1 MSVRPLATPLPS
13 HRTASPPQLELS
25 QFCLFSYYKM
35 LETNVG
41 RMLESTDQV
50 GQVGSLLPSPHF
62 PLPSPSPCMP
72 GRLSMNIYHTIYLP
86 KYCVIQHQLPD
97 AINFLTSQRQ

>member
-13 HRTASPPQLELS
+13 PRHPQLELS

-50 GQVGSLLPSPHF
+50 GQVGSLLPL
-62 PLPSPSPCMP
+62 PLPVSMHV
-72 GRLSMNIYHTIYLP
+72 GATVYEYLSHHLFAQVLCHPAPAARCN
-86 KYCVIQHQLPD
+86 
-97 AINFLTSQRQ
+97 

>member
-1 MSVRPLATPLPS
+1 MSVRPPS
-13 HRTASPPQLELS
+13 HASPHHPQLELS

-41 RMLESTDQV
+41 RMLESTDEV
-50 GQVGSLLPSPHF
+50 GRSLPLFLP
-62 PLPSPSPCMP
+62 PLPVCISMSW
-72 GRLSMNIYHTIYLP
+72 RLSMNIYHTIYLP

>member
-1 MSVRPLATPLPS
+1 MRNVCPPPY
-13 HRTASPPQLELS
+13 HASPHHPQLELS

-41 RMLESTDQV
+41 RMLESTDEV
-50 GQVGSLLPSPHF
+50 GRVGSLCS
-62 PLPSPSPCMP
+62 PLPLFLPPLPVSICMSW
-72 GRLSMNIYHTIYLP
+72 RLSMNIYHTIYLP